1 MLISAEKSCLLVVDV
16 QEKLAP
22 AMAAG
27 DKVIENIRVLMTAAS
42 KLASP
47 ILVSEQYPKGLG
59 PTIEQIA
66 SLSNGNALEKISFS
80 CMADEGFAGKFHK
93 LGRRQAVIAG
103 IEAHVC
109 VLQTAMQLLDRGCK
123 VFVVA
128 DATTSRTVENHQLAL
143 QRLQAAGAK
152 IVSTEM
158 VLFEWLERADNEL
171 FKEISQLI
179 K

>member
-1 MLISAEKSCLLVVDV
+1 MLISANKSCLLVVDV

-22 AMAAG
+22 AMAEG
-27 DKVIENIRVLMTAAS
+27 DKIIENIMILMKAAS
-42 KLASP
+42 KLATP

-59 PTIEQIA
+59 PSVKQIA
-66 SLSNGNALEKISFS
+66 SLSGGDVIEKISFS
-80 CMADEGFAGKFHK
+80 CMAEDDFGGRFHK
-93 LGRRQAVIAG
+93 LGRRQAVVAG

-128 DATTSRTVENHQLAL
+128 DATTSRTRDNHQLAL
-143 QRLQAAGAK
+143 QRLQVAGAE

-158 VLFEWLERADNEL
+158 VLFEWLERADSRN
-171 FKEISQLI
+171 FKELRKLI